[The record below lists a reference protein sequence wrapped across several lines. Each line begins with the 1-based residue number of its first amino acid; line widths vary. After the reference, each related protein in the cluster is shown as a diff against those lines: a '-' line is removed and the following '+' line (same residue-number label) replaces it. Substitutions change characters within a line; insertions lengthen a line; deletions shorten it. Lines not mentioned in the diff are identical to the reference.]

1 MLNRPVQSDPHS
13 EEIVY
18 GDLGETSPNSSDPR
32 TNTNAAP
39 AKSHTNRQLTGA
51 AVAGGIAGL
60 VIGGPLLGVVAAG
73 GCAWAVTN
81 HGQAGK
87 VARAGGEAA
96 AGVGDQLKKI
106 KAKRAVTKGCKWASK
121 QLAPKRCVAES
132 SNVSKP
138 VVY

>member
-1 MLNRPVQSDPHS
+1 MWIESVPTNHQSCPS
-13 EEIVY
+13 
-18 GDLGETSPNSSDPR
+18 
-32 TNTNAAP
+32 
-39 AKSHTNRQLTGA
+39 KSLPYCHNLLQSNNTGA

-81 HGQAGK
+81 QGQAGK

-96 AGVGDQLKKI
+96 AGVGDQVKKI
-106 KAKRAVTKGCKWASK
+106 KVKRAVTKGCKWASNHLTPK
-121 QLAPKRCVAES
+121 QRAAES

-138 VVY
+138 VY